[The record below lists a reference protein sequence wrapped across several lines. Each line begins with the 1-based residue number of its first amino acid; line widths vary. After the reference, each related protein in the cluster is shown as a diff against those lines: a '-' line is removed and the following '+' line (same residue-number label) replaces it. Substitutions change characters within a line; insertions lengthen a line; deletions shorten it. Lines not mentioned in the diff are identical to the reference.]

1 MKLGAFSISLTVKDI
16 KKSIEFYSNIGFEVF
31 MGSEEHKWVIM
42 KNEDTKIGLFENMFE
57 ANIMTFNPGWS
68 QDAKELEDFDDIR
81 EIKNQCDENGIELFS
96 DNLEKHGPCSF
107 MLRDPDGNIILFDQ
121 HI

>member
-1 MKLGAFSISLTVKDI
+1 MILGSFSISLTVKDI
-16 KKSIEFYSNIGFEVF
+16 KESVEFYSKLGFEKF
-31 MGSEEHKWVIM
+31 MGSVEHKWVIM
-42 KNEDTKIGLFENMFE
+42 KNENTKIGLFENMFD

-68 QDAKELEDFDDIR
+68 ENAEELEKYDDIR
-81 EIKNQCDENGIELFS
+81 EIKKICEEYGIEIFS
-96 DNLEKHGPCSF
+96 DNTEKHGPCSF